1 MARDPRRGGNADA
14 YAVGYGKPPEHTR
27 FRPGRSGNPKGRPR
41 GAKNLGT
48 LLAEALDETV
58 VVKEGGR
65 RRTITKR
72 AAIVKQLVNR
82 SAGADLAAMR
92 MLLGM
97 VQAVEGRA
105 DPEAADGGAPPTEQP
120 TSEADL
126 EVMRELRR
134 RLQRSGDSDDA

>member
-1 MARDPRRGGNADA
+1 MATRDPRGEGDA
-14 YAVGYGKPPEHTR
+14 AYEVGYGKPPEHTR
-27 FRPGRSGNPKGRPR
+27 FRKGRSGNPKGRPR
-41 GAKNLGT
+41 GSKNLGT

-72 AAIVKQLVNR
+72 EAIVKQLVNR
-82 SAGADLAAMR
+82 SASADLAAMR

-97 VQAVEGRA
+97 AQALEGRA
-105 DPEAADGGAPPTEQP
+105 GPEAAEAARPAEPPA
-120 TSEADL
+120 SEADL

-134 RLQRSGDSDDA
+134 RLQRSGDSEDA

>member
-58 VVKEGGR
+58 VVKEDGR

-72 AAIVKQLVNR
+72 EAVIKQLVNR

-92 MLLGM
+92 MLLAM
-97 VQAVEGRA
+97 AQALEGRA
-105 DPEAADGGAPPTEQP
+105 GPEAAEGARPAEPPA
-120 TSEADL
+120 SEADL
-126 EVMRELRR
+126 EVMRELQR
-134 RLQRSGDSDDA
+134 RLLRSGDSDDA